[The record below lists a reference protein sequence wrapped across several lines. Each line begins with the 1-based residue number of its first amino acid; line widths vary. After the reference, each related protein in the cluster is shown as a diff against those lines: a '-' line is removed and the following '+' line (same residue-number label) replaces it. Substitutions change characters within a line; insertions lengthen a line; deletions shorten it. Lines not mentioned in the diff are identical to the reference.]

1 MDSRRFRAVAYRN
14 KVMTVYVLGLM
25 MSVIDGTMVNVALP
39 TLAHEFG
46 VPTTDIE
53 WIAIGYLLSFAAVIP
68 AAGWLGDRF
77 GTKRVFIVSLA
88 IFVAMSL
95 LCGVAQSLDQLVF
108 FRILQGAGGGL
119 VTPVGSAMLYRAFPM
134 AERATAAIGV
144 LSVTVIAPAIGP
156 MLGGIARRRGVVA
169 VDLPDQRAR
178 RHRHGG
184 AVDRLAAGGPS
195 RGSRPARRR
204 RARAVGIRCV
214 DPALHAVDR
223 AGAGLV
229 ARRPRW
235 RSRSSA
241 RPASPP

>member
-77 GTKRVFIVSLA
+77 GTKRVFVVALA

-108 FRILQGAGGGL
+108 FRILQG
-119 VTPVGSAMLYRAFPM
+119 RA
-134 AERATAAIGV
+134 AVSSRRSDRRCSTAP
-144 LSVTVIAPAIGP
+144 SRWPNGP
-156 MLGGIARRRGVVA
+156 RRRSA
-169 VDLPDQRAR
+169 CSA
-178 RHRHGG
+178 
-184 AVDRLAAGGPS
+184 S
-195 RGSRPARRR
+195 R
-204 RARAVGIRCV
+204 
-214 DPALHAVDR
+214 
-223 AGAGLV
+223 
-229 ARRPRW
+229 
-235 RSRSSA
+235 
-241 RPASPP
+241 